1 MKPQAYR
8 SCRRSHLKNLQHH
21 SGDST
26 EDNEGTQALLGST
39 ADNSGRAVGTGA
51 APVAGIGCWAAGL
64 CAARGPDTDLGAAG
78 SGLGLGDAGAVGGA
92 VVVVSAAGLGWLR
105 NGNNCLG
112 VVDGGLGRVERG
124 RSGESALWTS
134 CFSGMCLFARIVCGG
149 DDFGGNLADG
159 AVSDTRSAAGDGVSL
174 GHLGGDCDL
183 VRALAAVAIVTA
195 VLTAIAIITIA
206 AAVAAVSIITT
217 VAIIP
222 AVTTVAII
230 TTIAIVAAVATVTVV
245 TAIGASWYCRLA
257 RAVRGSEDFGS
268 DLTNGAVGDSRSAAG
283 DGISLGHLGSD
294 SSLIKAVTTVGVI
307 SAIRASWYRRLL
319 AGAVR
324 GSKDFGSDLT
334 NSAAGNGGSAA
345 GNGISLGHLSSD
357 GSLFRAVTAVGGSL
371 GGLGGGSLGLDSRDG
386 ADGNVQRESHSGDL
400 ANGATGDGWLAA
412 GDGTSRGGIH
422 SRGGHFNGRGNCG
435 VGPSR

>member
-1 MKPQAYR
+1 MPVEPTTAKYETPSLSKLQAFPFK
-8 SCRRSHLKNLQHH
+8 KNLQHH

-51 APVAGIGCWAAGL
+51 APVVGIGCWAAGL
-64 CAARGPDTDLGAAG
+64 RAARGPDTDLGAAG

-134 CFSGMCLFARIVCGG
+134 CFSGMCLFARI
-149 DDFGGNLADG
+149 
-159 AVSDTRSAAGDGVSL
+159 
-174 GHLGGDCDL
+174 
-183 VRALAAVAIVTA
+183 
-195 VLTAIAIITIA
+195 
-206 AAVAAVSIITT
+206 
-217 VAIIP
+217 
-222 AVTTVAII
+222 
-230 TTIAIVAAVATVTVV
+230 
-245 TAIGASWYCRLA
+245 
-257 RAVRGSEDFGS
+257 
-268 DLTNGAVGDSRSAAG
+268 
-283 DGISLGHLGSD
+283 
-294 SSLIKAVTTVGVI
+294 AVTTVGVI

-334 NSAAGNGGSAA
+334 NRAVGNGGSAA

-357 GSLFRAVTAVGGSL
+357 GSLFRAVTAVTAVGGSL

-412 GDGTSRGGIH
+412 GDVEVVISTEEAIVELGHLVDKLGTEVEKVTGTWVETVGTVESEALEVVLTLTEPALLETVLMVELDDFQVEVFLTDLDVDEA
-422 SRGGHFNGRGNCG
+422 SVLG
-435 VGPSR
+435 VAEAVEISDLDVAEAVDISDLDVDEASVLGVAEVVEISDLDAEDDAMVVAVVEVEVVLGASWLKMRIS

>member
-1 MKPQAYR
+1 MPVEPTTAKYETPSLSKLQAFPFK
-8 SCRRSHLKNLQHH
+8 KNLQHH

-51 APVAGIGCWAAGL
+51 APVVGIGCWAAGL
-64 CAARGPDTDLGAAG
+64 RAARGPDTDLGAAG

-195 VLTAIAIITIA
+195 VLTAIAII
-206 AAVAAVSIITT
+206 AAV
-217 VAIIP
+217 
-222 AVTTVAII
+222 
-230 TTIAIVAAVATVTVV
+230 TTIAIIA
-245 TAIGASWYCRLA
+245 
-257 RAVRGSEDFGS
+257 
-268 DLTNGAVGDSRSAAG
+268 
-283 DGISLGHLGSD
+283 
-294 SSLIKAVTTVGVI
+294 AVTTVGVI
-307 SAIRASWYRRLL
+307 AAVATVRVITAITTVRVVTAIRASWYRRLL

-334 NSAAGNGGSAA
+334 NRAVGNGGSAA

-357 GSLFRAVTAVGGSL
+357 GSLFRAVTAVTAVGGSL